1 MRRELGWRAA
11 ILAVV
16 AFFSLRVE
24 AQQLEPR
31 AYSASPV
38 GTSFLSVGFSRST
51 GDVTFDPTIPV
62 TNVNATLH
70 FSTVGL
76 SHTFGVFGRQ
86 TLFSAAIPYVWGNI
100 TGQVGEVSGK
110 IYRSGLSDMV
120 LRYSVNL
127 HGSPAMSPKEF
138 ASYRQ
143 SYILATSIT
152 VQAPSGQYG
161 SRKLIN
167 IGANRWAFK
176 PEVGFSYPVRKLYL
190 DLYAGAWL
198 YTANSSF
205 YPGTANRTQQPTTAL
220 QAHVSYNFR
229 RALWAAFDATWYG
242 GGAISTNGGPDNERQ
257 SNSRIGGTVSIPLR
271 GQQSIKV
278 AYSSG
283 VTGTIGANL
292 KTVTISWQK
301 IWLH

>member
-1 MRRELGWRAA
+1 MWTA
-11 ILAVV
+11 ILALM
-16 AFFSLRVE
+16 AFFSLRAD

-51 GDVTFDPTIPV
+51 GDVTFDPSIPI

-76 SHTFGVFGRQ
+76 SHTFRLFGRQ

-110 IYRSGLSDMV
+110 VYRSGLSDTV

-138 ASYRQ
+138 ASYHQ
-143 SYILATSIT
+143 SYILATSLT
-152 VQAPSGQYG
+152 VQAPSGQYD
-161 SRKLIN
+161 STKLVN
-167 IGANRWAFK
+167 IGTNRWSFK
-176 PEVGFSYPVRKLYL
+176 PEIGFSYPLRKLYL

-198 YTANSSF
+198 YTANNSF
-205 YPGTANRTQQPTTAL
+205 YPGTTIRSQEPTTAL

-229 RALWAAFDATWYG
+229 RSLWAAFDATWYA
-242 GGAISTNGGPDNERQ
+242 GGAVSTNSGPYTNRQ
-257 SNSRIGGTVSIPLR
+257 SNSRLGATVSIPLFA
-271 GQQSIKV
+271 QQSIKV

-292 KTVTISWQK
+292 KTVTVSWQK
-301 IWLH
+301 VWLH